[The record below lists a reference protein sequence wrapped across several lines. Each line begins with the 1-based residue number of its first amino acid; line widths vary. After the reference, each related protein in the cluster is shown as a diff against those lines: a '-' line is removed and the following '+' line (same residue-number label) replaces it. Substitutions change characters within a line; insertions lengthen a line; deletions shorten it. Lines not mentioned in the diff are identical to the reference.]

1 MWGNAEMQLPISIH
15 TTYQDLLETHR
26 LKSIAAFQGKPYIK
40 EMSNGRYWYT
50 RQRIGQKIVDRYVGP
65 DTKQVREQI
74 AKAAK
79 TAEDMKQIDRRCGIL
94 VAQLRSA
101 GLPTVDRQTG
111 SILNA
116 MGKTGVFRLGGT
128 LVGTH
133 AFRLYSAELGH
144 ALSGALAV
152 TQDID
157 VAAFENLKLAIH
169 DQVDPS
175 IADTFKN
182 LSLEP
187 APNLDP
193 KGRPTRWSMRGGGA
207 MVDFLAPRMQG
218 KRNIVKLEPLNVYA
232 QTLPFLNYLI
242 ADPIQA
248 VVLYRSGV
256 LVQIPKPERYAV
268 HKLIVAQ
275 RRSGSGLSKVSKD
288 LAQAEMLIQILAED
302 RPAELANAYLDA
314 MQRGLKWRSAISAS
328 LDRRPEIAE
337 VIKRV
342 T

>member
-1 MWGNAEMQLPISIH
+1 MWGKTDLQLPISVH

-26 LKSIAAFQGKPYIK
+26 LKSIAAFRGKPFVK
-40 EMSNGRYWYT
+40 EMTNGRYWYT
-50 RQRIGQKIVDRYVGP
+50 RQRIGQKVIDRYVGP
-65 DTKQVREQI
+65 DTEKIREEI

-79 TAEDMKQIDRRCGIL
+79 AAEDMKQVDKRCGIL

-116 MGKTGVFRLGGT
+116 MGKAGVFRFGGT
-128 LVGTH
+128 LVGTL

-175 IADTFKN
+175 IAETFKD

-218 KRNIVKLEPLNVYA
+218 KRNVVKLKPLDVYA

-242 ADPIQA
+242 ADPIPA

-256 LVQIPKPERYAV
+256 LVQIPKPERYAI
-268 HKLIVAQ
+268 HKLIIAQ
-275 RRSGSGLSKVSKD
+275 RRSGTGLSKVSKD
-288 LAQAEMLIQILAED
+288 LAQAELLINILSED
-302 RPAELANAYLDA
+302 RPTELADAYYNA
-314 MQRGLKWRSAISAS
+314 MQRGPKWKSAVAAS
-328 LDRRPEIAE
+328 LDRRPEIANA
-337 VIKRV
+337 IKRV
-342 T
+342 I